1 MDNIFLGIVLFV
13 IYFCLACCLL
23 YERKDSR
30 NPQQQ
35 TPQPIE
41 QAVKEML
48 DEIYD
53 EMYLDE
59 EEFAPSDLLNED
71 ETYLDP
77 QQEQPKKK
85 EVQKPAASK
94 QQASQVANISKL
106 NIRQARVACGVLGI
120 KQKVNDRDINLA
132 WMQGQINQRIKEQP
146 EKEADVYKAIADKFG
161 VSVPTDQPLERM
173 AC

>member
-13 IYFCLACCLL
+13 IYFCLASCVL
-23 YERKDSR
+23 YEQKGSVTP
-30 NPQQQ
+30 PQKAS
-35 TPQPIE
+35 QPIE

-53 EMYLDE
+53 EMYFEE
-59 EEFAPSDLLNED
+59 EEFAPLDLFD
-71 ETYLDP
+71 DAGVTAP

-85 EVQKPAASK
+85 EMQKPAANN
-94 QQASQVANISKL
+94 QQASQAINISKL

-120 KQKVNDRDINLA
+120 KQKVSDRDCNLA
-132 WMQGQINQRIKEQP
+132 WMQAQIDRQVKENP
-146 EKEADVYKAIADKFG
+146 EKIPAVYKAIALQFG
-161 VSVPTDQPLERM
+161 VSVPTFDQPSYRM

>member
-13 IYFCLACCLL
+13 IYFCLASCVL
-23 YERKDSR
+23 YEQKNSTDR
-30 NPQQQ
+30 PQQIS
-35 TPQPIE
+35 QPIE

-53 EMYLDE
+53 EMYFEE
-59 EEFAPSDLLNED
+59 EEFAPLDLFD
-71 ETYLDP
+71 DAGVTAP

-85 EVQKPAASK
+85 EMQKPAANN
-94 QQASQVANISKL
+94 QQASQAINISKL

-120 KQKVNDRDINLA
+120 KQKVSDRDVSLV
-132 WMQGQINQRIKEQP
+132 WMQSQINAHLKEQP
-146 EKEADVYKAIADKFG
+146 EKEDDVYKAIADKFS
-161 VSVPTDQPLERM
+161 VSVPSCDRSMERL